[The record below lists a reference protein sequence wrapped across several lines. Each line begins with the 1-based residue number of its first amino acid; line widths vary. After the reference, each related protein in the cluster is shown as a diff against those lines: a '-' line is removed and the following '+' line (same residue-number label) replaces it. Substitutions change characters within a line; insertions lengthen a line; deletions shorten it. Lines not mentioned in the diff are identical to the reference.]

1 MKLTVISKTIL
12 GFSLILL
19 LLIGISVLALNNQSR
34 VGQLFQVTTSETVPQ
49 MQDAYRLVIAL
60 QNANKAVSQHAAV
73 NEEDLL
79 ELYEADFEAENRS
92 VRAQYERLHEDLASK
107 ANSQAL
113 LENAFEPIDRSL
125 ILAEQHLNTRREVLD
140 SRQAF
145 LQEYQNQDARWLTF
159 ANDMRVVDRVLENL
173 AQERD
178 AVSGQVGADARYVL
192 DRIALIRS
200 GVTAIGGLETSEV
213 VEGVK
218 ANLER
223 ELGRLDSRIER
234 LQENNEIVHQY
245 LSTYVGLLNV
255 AVNDAEGSVPLYY
268 RSLLADERS
277 SFELAQLA
285 DSVNTAVA
293 RLNSLTQALS
303 DESARVA
310 TQVEDANREAGT
322 TVLIGLVISLGLA
335 VLIIISLVRSIR
347 RPLRTIM
354 TLLAKV
360 STGNLSEHMNVTSQD
375 EFAQIGEGINK
386 LIDDM
391 KVIINDIKTTSME
404 VESVTTQV
412 KETTSSSSQ
421 KLLQQ
426 KDQSA
431 SIATA
436 VTELNSSAR
445 EISDSASNTLNQVQD
460 VNGSASEGQQ
470 NMAASNTVIGQLVT
484 DLNSASTVVN
494 ELKEESD
501 NIGQILEVIQ
511 GIAEQ
516 TNLLAL
522 NAAIEAA
529 RAGDQGRGFAVVADE
544 VRNLASKTQSST
556 EEIYQMIDTL
566 QTKATQAVDFMTQN
580 LGRVDTLVQRAG
592 DTDES
597 IQVILKALGQ
607 ITDLSEHIAEG
618 TASQQQTAE
627 EVSRAIAD
635 IAQLSDDIYNNAGRN
650 AKTFD
655 RLSELVDHQNK
666 TVSRFQL
673 S

>member
-12 GFSLILL
+12 GFGLILL
-19 LLIGISVLALNNQSR
+19 LMIGISVLALNNQAR

-73 NEEDLL
+73 SEEDQL
-79 ELYEADFEAENRS
+79 ERYEADFAVEQQS
-92 VRAQYERLHEDLASK
+92 VRSQYDRLHAELASTP
-107 ANSQAL
+107 ASQSL
-113 LENAFEPIDRSL
+113 LENSLDSINRSL
-125 ILAEQHLNTRREVLD
+125 ALAEQHLNTRWEVLNT
-140 SRQAF
+140 RQAF

-178 AVSGQVGADARYVL
+178 AVSGQVGSDARYVL

-200 GVTAIGGLETSEV
+200 GVTAIGGLETSEI

-255 AVNDAEGSVPLYY
+255 AVNDAGGTVPLYQQ
-268 RSLLADERS
+268 SLLADERS
-277 SFELAQLA
+277 SLELAQLA

-293 RLNSLTQALS
+293 RLTSLTDALS
-303 DESARVA
+303 DESSRVA
-310 TQVEDANREAGT
+310 QQVEEANREAGV
-322 TVLIGLVISLGLA
+322 TVMVGLAISLGLA

-347 RPLRTIM
+347 QPLRTIM
-354 TLLAKV
+354 SLLAKV
-360 STGNLSEHMNVTSQD
+360 SSGNLSEHMSVTSQD
-375 EFAQIGEGINK
+375 EFAQIGQGINK

-404 VESVTTQV
+404 VESVTSQV
-412 KETTSSSSQ
+412 KETTQSSSQ

-470 NMAASNTVIGQLVT
+470 NMAASNAVIGQLVT

-580 LGRVDTLVQRAG
+580 LGRVDTLVKRAG

-635 IAQLSDDIYNNAGRN
+635 IAQLSDDIYSNAGRN
-650 AKTFD
+650 ARTFE